1 LTLIELYLPLY
12 HNKTQKIMLTL
23 FATKKSKAHKSHIMN
38 LVQLAKADGKISRSE
53 SGLLIKIGERNG
65 VSPEEV
71 FEMVDASDDFF
82 YKKPETDSQ
91 RFNQLYDL
99 VEMMQI
105 DGEVSPKE
113 LTYTI
118 SIAEKMGVRKAVAW
132 ILVQSL
138 VDGMALDLSKEEL
151 NARAAEYLFM

>member
-1 LTLIELYLPLY
+1 
-12 HNKTQKIMLTL
+12 
-23 FATKKSKAHKSHIMN
+23 
-38 LVQLAKADGKISRSE
+38 
-53 SGLLIKIGERNG
+53 
-65 VSPEEV
+65 
-71 FEMVDASDDFF
+71 MVDASDDFF
-82 YKKPETDSQ
+82 YKKPETDAQ
-91 RFNQLYDL
+91 RFNQLFDL

-132 ILVQSL
+132 ILVQAL

-151 NARAAEYLFM
+151 KARASEYLFM